1 MARNGV
7 QFNMWLS
14 EEEKARIQEKAN
26 KAGIS
31 MSEYIRTIW
40 NCWQNYNHNSFACN
54 TNFNTI
60 LIDFS
65 GAW

>member
-26 KAGIS
+26 QAGNINCN
-31 MSEYIRTIW
+31 IR
-40 NCWQNYNHNSFACN
+40 
-54 TNFNTI
+54 
-60 LIDFS
+60 LE
-65 GAW
+65 